1 MELLEL
7 TNKTKEIF
15 GIDDVGK
22 LGDALK
28 ANLNNFDV
36 YDQFVALV
44 DDLDKDWL
52 QMIYQYYQADRKEK
66 KQDFTPK
73 CLAEFLSMLVGE
85 AEICVD
91 MCAGSGA
98 LTIQRWTHNRDQK
111 FRLIEIDDAV
121 IPYLLFNLAI
131 RNIQAEVLVG
141 SALDNDFREVYDV
154 VKGEKYASVS
164 LQPTV

>member
-7 TNKTKEIF
+7 TNKTKELF

-111 FRLIEIDDAV
+111 FWLIEIDDAV
-121 IPYLLFNLAI
+121 IPYLLFNLAV
-131 RNIQAEVLVG
+131 RNISAEVCVG
-141 SALDNDFREVYDV
+141 SALDCEWREEYEV
-154 VKGEKYASVS
+154 VKGEKYARVS
-164 LQPTV
+164 LKSAL